1 VHENVLVRR
10 LSVDV
15 KCAEAFAMGF
25 GIAGVGGEV
34 RMEYVNA
41 STSSRIM
48 ECMRRFILL
57 CLLASNK

>member
-25 GIAGVGGEV
+25 GTDGVGGEV

-41 STSSRIM
+41 STSSRII
-48 ECMRRFILL
+48 ECMRRFMLL
-57 CLLASNK
+57 WLLALNK